1 MGLFTLDVTG
11 MMLAMAT
18 IITCYSVHLFFML
31 FVTLTRVLFG
41 LMCTVLSYTYLIVFV
56 APHVIRTRR
65 GWYLHRKIGQRVS
78 LWRASSVVIQGRRY
92 KQVRYQKQPTSITI
106 HVPYRV
112 CSSACDSHAA
122 WL

>member
-41 LMCTVLSYTYLIVFV
+41 RMCTVLSYTYLIVFV

-65 GWYLHRKIGQRVS
+65 GWSLHRKIGSVS
-78 LWRASSVVIQGRRY
+78 LCG
-92 KQVRYQKQPTSITI
+92 
-106 HVPYRV
+106 VPPR
-112 CSSACDSHAA
+112 
-122 WL
+122 